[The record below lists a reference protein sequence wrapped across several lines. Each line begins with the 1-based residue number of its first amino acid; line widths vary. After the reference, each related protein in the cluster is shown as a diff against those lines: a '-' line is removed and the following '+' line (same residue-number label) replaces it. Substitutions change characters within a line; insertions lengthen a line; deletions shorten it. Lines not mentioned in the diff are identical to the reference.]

1 MNTLLLFLTG
11 VLAGIIVGYIIASAT
26 RRRPDTSTGADK
38 NIHLLESQLAS
49 EATSRKRA
57 EEDLETYRRNSEEY
71 KSQVEVMS
79 EKLRSNEEQKSFI
92 ENARRDLR
100 VQFEALTA
108 QMLKSSRDELVNTT
122 KTTLSD
128 PFTEQVKT
136 LRERVEEL
144 QKTSLQ
150 RLDVLQSTTR
160 DLIQKSSDVQGAAQH
175 LTSALRSPNVKGRWG
190 EVNLVRILEFVGL
203 IPYCD
208 FQEQVHITD
217 SEGSS
222 RPDCIVFIPGNRK
235 IIIDAK
241 APLDSYL
248 DATQAQD
255 DGIRKK
261 ALQEHTKKV
270 RGHIDSLSKKDYI
283 SRLSGDGQVIE
294 AVILFIPIEGAL
306 SIALENDP
314 TLIEYGFSK
323 NIILAFPT
331 SLLAILKGLSLT
343 IQQQEVATNI
353 HAIRDMAI
361 ELHKRFVKFA
371 DYYAKTGLRLRQLN
385 ESYNESV
392 GSFNSKLLKQA
403 EKFTEL
409 GGFEMKQT
417 ALDTI
422 ESSVRIPHGSPEQL
436 N

>member
-1 MNTLLLFLTG
+1 MNALLLFLTG
-11 VLAGIIVGYIIASAT
+11 VLAGVIAGYIIARTT
-26 RRRPDTSTGADK
+26 RRRSDASAGTDK
-38 NIHLLESQLAS
+38 SINLLEGQLAS

-57 EEDLETYRRNSEEY
+57 EEDLETYRQNSEEY
-71 KSQVEVMS
+71 KSQVEVMK

-92 ENARRDLR
+92 ENARSDLKT
-100 VQFEALTA
+100 QFEALTA
-108 QMLKSSRDELVNTT
+108 EMLKSSRDELVNTT

-160 DLIQKSSDVQGAAQH
+160 DLIQKSSDVQGAAQQ

-190 EVNLVRILEFVGL
+190 EINLVRILEFVGL

-222 RPDCIVFIPGNRK
+222 RPDCIVNIPGNRK
-235 IIIDAK
+235 VIIDSK

-248 DATQAQD
+248 DAMQSQD
-255 DGIRKK
+255 DGSKKK
-261 ALQEHTKKV
+261 ALVDHTKKV
-270 RGHIDSLSKKDYI
+270 RAHIDSLSKKDYI

-314 TLIEYGFSK
+314 SLIEYGFGK

-343 IQQQEVATNI
+343 IQQQEVAANI
-353 HAIRDMAI
+353 YAIRDMAI
-361 ELHKRFVKFA
+361 ELHKRFIKFA

-409 GGFEMKQT
+409 GGFDIKQT
-417 ALDTI
+417 PLESI
-422 ESSVRIPHGSPEQL
+422 ESSVRIPQGIPDQTV
-436 N
+436 